1 LFEPA
6 VEQTGSRGV
15 SVPSEAPTM
24 SKGVLESCEVQFGFD
39 IVLEP
44 SGVLSGVED
53 STGLVFESV
62 SGLGETRKGLSLFL
76 I

>member
-1 LFEPA
+1 
-6 VEQTGSRGV
+6 
-15 SVPSEAPTM
+15 M